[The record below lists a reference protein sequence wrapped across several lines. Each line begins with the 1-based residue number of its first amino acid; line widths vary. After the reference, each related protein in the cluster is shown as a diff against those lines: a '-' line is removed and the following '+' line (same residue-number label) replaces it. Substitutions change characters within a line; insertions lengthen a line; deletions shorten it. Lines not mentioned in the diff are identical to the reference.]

1 MTNSC
6 AAALFAALTII
17 GAAHAQSLEGEWTG
31 TLKAGPQEL
40 RLALH
45 VAKDSKGV
53 LAATLDSLDQGVMG
67 MTVNTISQEG
77 PDVKFALAE
86 IGGAYEGK
94 LDEAGQA
101 MTGTWTQGGNAM
113 PLSFARAAKA
123 APKVRSGP
131 PPKPSDIDG
140 MWQATL
146 DTGAG
151 ALRLNVQF
159 FTDDDGKQSAKLQ
172 SPDQNPAWLTAS
184 SVTRDGASVKIEFKA
199 IGSGIEGK
207 FNPDKTTLQGT
218 WTQME
223 NSAPLTFKRTK
234 GA

>member
-1 MTNSC
+1 MSNSC
-6 AAALFAALTII
+6 AAGLFAALTIFSV
-17 GAAHAQSLEGEWTG
+17 GHAQSIEGEWTG
-31 TLKAGPQEL
+31 TLKAGTQDL

-53 LAATLDSLDQGVMG
+53 LAATMDSLDQGAMG
-67 MTVNTISQEG
+67 MPVSTITQEG
-77 PDVKFALAE
+77 ADVKFALAE

-94 LDEAGQA
+94 LDETAQA

-113 PLSFARAAKA
+113 PLSFVRAAKA
-123 APKVRSGP
+123 APKARSGP

-140 MWQATL
+140 LWQATL

-151 ALRLNVQF
+151 SLHLNLQL

-172 SPDQNPAWLTAS
+172 SPDQNPAWLSAS
-184 SVTRDGASVKIEFKA
+184 GVTRDGASVKIDFKA
-199 IGSGIEGK
+199 IGAGFDGK

-234 GA
+234 G